1 MYKYTSKNLLEN
13 PEKYFYT
20 SFLGHKFIDSYIASR
35 TIFLKNLKPENQ
47 DLSTWIEGLNLSN
60 STEVISTGYI
70 LLNYLK
76 TNKKND
82 FIKVLFKKFEVSKKI
97 HSSYDLK
104 SYRPIKKNG
113 NILNYILFG
122 IVLIKLYEESRFMG
136 YLNSLLKIN
145 DIIISQDT
153 EQVLKYCPALK
164 TIITK
169 ELELVKYL

>member
-20 SFLGHKFIDSYIASR
+20 PFLGQKFIDSYIASR
-35 TIFLKNLKPENQ
+35 TVFLKNLKHENQ
-47 DLSTWIEGLNLSN
+47 DLNTWIQGLNLSN
-60 STEVISTGYI
+60 NTDVISTGYV
-70 LLNYLK
+70 LWNYLK
-76 TNKKND
+76 TNKKDD
-82 FIKVLFKKFEVSKKI
+82 FINVLFKKFEVSKKI

-122 IVLIKLYEESRFMG
+122 IVLIKLYEENRFMG

-153 EQVLKYCPALK
+153 EHVLKYSPALK